1 MFETL
6 ALFLWIMLTGV
17 ASIGGYIVTK
27 RFVQERLRY
36 VDAVHK
42 RRAPLLAG
50 TAAGVLALPIVA
62 VFPFIGVGTAVLF
75 GLGVGKGVSSG
86 RREFKQLPP

>member
-6 ALFLWIMLTGV
+6 ALFLWIVLTGV

-27 RFVQERLRY
+27 RFVQEKLRY
-36 VDAVHK
+36 VDAVYK
-42 RRAPLLAG
+42 PRAPLLAG
-50 TAAGVLALPIVA
+50 TAAGVLALPLVA
-62 VFPFIGVGTAVLF
+62 IFPFIGVGTAVLF
-75 GLGVGKGVSSG
+75 GFGVGKGVSSG

>member
-27 RFVQERLRY
+27 RFVQGRLRY